1 MFRHVSNAF
10 AESALLHLTLSNQAQ
25 TAVHSRNISK
35 QGMRPTSGRAS
46 MVKQL
51 SISLEDIHALPSRDE
66 ALYLISRFSTT
77 ISVVLPYVDYETV
90 LDSYEKAHLERPP
103 RFQRGLLALLNM
115 VWAHASASLQLP
127 EAEVFYSH
135 CAGLLD
141 QRTLERP
148 TVELVQVLL
157 LKSIYEQ
164 NHQRSTLSYTTHT
177 NCVRTSLQMGFHCAS
192 ARDAR
197 DHTPEKLHQKIWMGV
212 LNNDRVMGLTQGRP
226 FLIPYSFEMTFR
238 MKQHAMPGDISSIYL
253 SQITSSNT
261 LLADIIETLYDQN
274 LESGQ
279 SLDVQAIINKHE
291 LLHFR
296 LEQWAD
302 SLPDRI
308 ALLPSEELLKLSALP
323 DTRWAV
329 RTLLCIQY
337 HRLKLIMNFP
347 LMMKFLK
354 SDSMKP
360 TGEHIREYIQRIRS
374 QILQDDWFAI
384 QELRCLISHISTLQ
398 GFMDLYASW
407 YTCNYTIFTAILHCL
422 ALFLVRQHYPSNSE
436 PNPPQIR
443 QEIES
448 CLHIMRIN
456 SRGSIVNQKADY
468 CIQRLLV
475 VFDALD
481 NDPQEGTSNPLDT
494 LTTDFV
500 FQHIKLPTEEFLN
513 QCSRHEES
521 EQAQLFLD
529 IFSSIPICE

>member
-1 MFRHVSNAF
+1 
-10 AESALLHLTLSNQAQ
+10 
-25 TAVHSRNISK
+25 
-35 QGMRPTSGRAS
+35 
-46 MVKQL
+46 
-51 SISLEDIHALPSRDE
+51 
-66 ALYLISRFSTT
+66 
-77 ISVVLPYVDYETV
+77 
-90 LDSYEKAHLERPP
+90 
-103 RFQRGLLALLNM
+103 
-115 VWAHASASLQLP
+115 
-127 EAEVFYSH
+127 
-135 CAGLLD
+135 
-141 QRTLERP
+141 
-148 TVELVQVLL
+148 
-157 LKSIYEQ
+157 
-164 NHQRSTLSYTTHT
+164 
-177 NCVRTSLQMGFHCAS
+177 MGFHCAS

-212 LNNDRVMGLTQGRP
+212 LNNDRISEDMIALTLLG
-226 FLIPYSFEMTFR
+226 
-238 MKQHAMPGDISSIYL
+238 AMFSKVVTWLL
-253 SQITSSNT
+253 SGSSNT

-347 LMMKFLK
+347 LMMKFLE

-407 YTCNYTIFTAILHCL
+407 YTCNYT
-422 ALFLVRQHYPSNSE
+422 N
-436 PNPPQIR
+436 
-443 QEIES
+443 
-448 CLHIMRIN
+448 
-456 SRGSIVNQKADY
+456 
-468 CIQRLLV
+468 
-475 VFDALD
+475 

-494 LTTDFV
+494 LATDFV